1 MKASVVAAAAVFGLT
16 AYLTTACTMIAVG
29 KKATVDGSTIVTHN
43 DDAGSVTAD
52 LRLVVVPAKAHH
64 DSINRSVYRLQ
75 GGYPR
80 VVAADRSPQ
89 YAAKAG
95 ENESTPLGF
104 IPQIEKTY
112 SYIAQEYAIV
122 NQVQL
127 SIGESTCNARTT
139 GWPTS
144 IPGGRAM
151 FGLGELTSVAM
162 ERCDSAR
169 CAIRL
174 MGSLAE
180 TYGFYSEYGGTP
192 DAPGFDS
199 EALGITDRYGEVWVF
214 HILAGPNGN
223 GGAIW
228 AAQRVPDNH
237 VAVVANHFTISAMNL
252 TDSDWFLASSNVIS
266 TAIDHGW
273 YTPKNN
279 ASHADFSFK
288 AAYAKPP
295 TVSPLLYTDGRTWR
309 VYSTFARSQNVPAT
323 FGYMKD
329 YPEYPFSVPVDEL
342 ISLEAITTLLRDQY
356 EDTEYDLTQGLAAGP
371 FDSPLRYSGYTT
383 GVHGGW
389 MNPISVHRTLY
400 SYAVQAKQPPH
411 VTNTA
416 KPAAM
421 SDNEAPRH
429 HPTTKVHI
437 HEIDALLGMLWFGQ
451 SAPHGTVYLP
461 FSCAQTSLP
470 ESFHDRAGYQG
481 EFALGSAWWAFNLVN
496 NWRTIRYNAIS
507 HDVNKFIATYQKE
520 AFSLVQRRDSRDND
534 LRHGDLDALH
544 NGFASRVVDA
554 RWKLAWKLISKY
566 SDGYVTPDKEGP
578 MKSLGYPAW
587 WLNQTNYVQWVKPPV
602 DVVVPLA
609 AHLNRQH
616 AAPESVAGGLIVPL
630 LGGFVL
636 GFVAHVLYQNH
647 RRYEYRAL
655 A

>member
-80 VVAADRSPQ
+80 VVAWSRGS
-89 YAAKAG
+89 
-95 ENESTPLGF
+95 ES
-104 IPQIEKTY
+104 
-112 SYIAQEYAIV
+112 AYAIV

-169 CAIRL
+169 CFVAAFIGWMYSSSTVLVL
-174 MGSLAE
+174 MNR
-180 TYGFYSEYGGTP
+180 
-192 DAPGFDS
+192 FDS

-273 YTPKNN
+273 YTPKVINNNN

-309 VYSTFARSQNVPAT
+309 IYSTFARSQNVPAT

-429 HPTTKVHI
+429 HPPTKVHI
-437 HEIDALLGMLWFGQ
+437 HEIDALLGVLWFGQ

-470 ESFHDRAGYQG
+470 ESFHDHAGYQG

-520 AFSLVQRRDSRDND
+520 AFSLVQRRDSRDKD
-534 LRHGDLDALH
+534 RRHGDLDALH

-554 RWKLAWKLISKY
+554 RWTLAWKLISKY

-587 WLNQTNYVQWVKPPV
+587 WLNQTNYVQWVKPQV

-636 GFVAHVLYQNH
+636 GFVAHVLYQSH